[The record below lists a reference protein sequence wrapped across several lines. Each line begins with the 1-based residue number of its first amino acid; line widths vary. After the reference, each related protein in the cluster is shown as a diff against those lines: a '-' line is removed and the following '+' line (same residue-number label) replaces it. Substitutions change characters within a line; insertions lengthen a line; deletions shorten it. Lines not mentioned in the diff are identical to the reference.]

1 MSDTNE
7 ELYLSP
13 SQVAKYASLT
23 PYNARKFILDGLEPA
38 FKSGKFS
45 FYKRTDVLKRLD
57 EPLGITLSRLGL
69 LLEDEDM
76 EAAVTEDASI
86 EQDESVLDGS

>member
-1 MSDTNE
+1 MHE
-7 ELYLSP
+7 ELFLSP

-23 PYNARKFILDGLEPA
+23 LHNAKKYILDGMEPA

-57 EPLGITLSRLGL
+57 EPLSVTLSRLGL
-69 LLEDEDM
+69 LLE
-76 EAAVTEDASI
+76 TEDVEDVPVI
-86 EQDESVLDGS
+86 EDSEAGDDSVSDEG